1 MGEKMKSYRNFR
13 ISLAIVV
20 GLLLSASTL
29 RAENP
34 FDYLFF
40 PFQQVDADP
49 AKRYSVTQDQGPWM
63 VMATSFRGPGA
74 EKQAHNLIMELREE
88 FKLEAFMHR
97 KSYDFSNKVEGR
109 GIDKYGKPKQM
120 VYNRNVQ
127 FDEIAVLVGNFES
140 LQSDDAQKLLKK
152 IKIYMKILMFMMK

>member
-1 MGEKMKSYRNFR
+1 MGEKMKSYRNSG

-20 GLLLSASTL
+20 GLLLSVSTL

-74 EKQAHNLIMELREE
+74 EKQAHNLIIELCGL
-88 FKLEAFMHR
+88 K
-97 KSYDFSNKVEGR
+97 SNK
-109 GIDKYGKPKQM
+109 
-120 VYNRNVQ
+120 N
-127 FDEIAVLVGNFES
+127 L
-140 LQSDDAQKLLKK
+140 
-152 IKIYMKILMFMMK
+152 